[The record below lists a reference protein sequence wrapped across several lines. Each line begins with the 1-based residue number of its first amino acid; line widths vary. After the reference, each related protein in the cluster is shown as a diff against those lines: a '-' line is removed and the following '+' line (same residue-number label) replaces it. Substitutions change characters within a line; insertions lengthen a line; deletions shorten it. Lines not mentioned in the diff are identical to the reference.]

1 MNNSDNFT
9 CVRTFIH
16 RYEADFAQS
25 RLESHGVPS
34 MVAGDDQGGTS
45 PHLLTGSGG
54 ARLIVRR
61 EDADSALHLLDDDPI
76 SDAELEKYAADPA
89 YLEGRE

>member
-1 MNNSDNFT
+1 MANDFT

-16 RYEADFAQS
+16 RYEADFARS
-25 RLESHGVPS
+25 RLEAHGIPS

-54 ARLIVRR
+54 RA
-61 EDADSALHLLDDDPI
+61 
-76 SDAELEKYAADPA
+76 
-89 YLEGRE
+89 